1 MSISG
6 ERRNTQMKINE
17 GIADR
22 IARAFIGD
30 ALLITAI
37 LGVLPSALNTVL
49 GLVGAVLVITG
60 IAGRCPLYKLLGI
73 STSTRFKVFAH

>member
-1 MSISG
+1 
-6 ERRNTQMKINE
+6 MKINE
-17 GIADR
+17 GIGDR

-37 LGVLPSALNTVL
+37 MGVLPSALSTVF

-60 IAGRCPLYKLLGI
+60 VAGRCPLYKLLGLN
-73 STSTRFKVFAH
+73 TSNRIKVFAH